1 MRKVIIDTDIILDF
15 FFERQPFSDN
25 AVKIFSLLESG
36 EVQGFVTPLIYSNVY
51 YLLIKMASHNYV
63 TDKLKLLFQ
72 ITDVLTMGKN
82 TVLQALNSDFSDF
95 EDALQNFSAADH
107 NEINVL
113 ITRNVKDYKN
123 SKMAVLTPD
132 SFLKIRENN

>member
-1 MRKVIIDTDIILDF
+1 MRRVLIDTDIILDF
-15 FFERQPFSDN
+15 FFDRHPFSDN

-51 YLLIKMASHNYV
+51 YLLKKTASHNFV
-63 TDKLKLLFQ
+63 IDKLKLLFQ

-107 NEINVL
+107 NEIHVL

-132 SFLKIRENN
+132 NFLRIRENN